1 MPFNGVE
8 DQAARR
14 AHMREQTMARQ
25 AAERHLQYPPI
36 RRGSDE
42 FREQV
47 AARLVEVR
55 AELAMINATHR
66 TWLRA
71 HGEEE

>member
-1 MPFNGVE
+1 MLYNGV
-8 DQAARR
+8 DGSAVRR
-14 AHMREQTMARQ
+14 AHMRALTMARQ
-25 AAERHLQYPPI
+25 VAERHLGYPPI
-36 RRGSDE
+36 RRGSDG
-42 FREQV
+42 FHEQV

-55 AELAMINATHR
+55 AELAEINATHR